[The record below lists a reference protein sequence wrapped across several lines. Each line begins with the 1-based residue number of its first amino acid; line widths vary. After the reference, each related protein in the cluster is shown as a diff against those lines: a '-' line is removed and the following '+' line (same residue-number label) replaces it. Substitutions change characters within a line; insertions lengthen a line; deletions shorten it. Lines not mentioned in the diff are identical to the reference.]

1 MELQSFQDI
10 HPSRGKGQCA
20 HLWSELVGFGQVLQ
34 LHRLFFMI
42 SVGHVATLGN
52 ISRQTIR
59 PILDPFGSQYP
70 KIYGETSMTL
80 QLIFELQN
88 SPTHKKTHS
97 AWAFSSFSL
106 LRPVTYDIHSSID
119 QTNKD
124 LAACKALKR

>member
-1 MELQSFQDI
+1 MELQHPDV

-42 SVGHVATLGN
+42 SVGHVATLGKPPAA
-52 ISRQTIR
+52 R
-59 PILDPFGSQYP
+59 PSGPSWIQRSQYP
-70 KIYGETSMTL
+70 NIYGETSMTL

-97 AWAFSSFSL
+97 PWAFSSFSL